1 MKDPRS
7 YSSVVFDMGHVLSEY
22 SSRKA
27 IEQFTYSREIADE
40 VRIIVYCSYEW
51 ALLDCGLMDEDTVL
65 HYTLHRL
72 KSDEARD
79 VARKSIA
86 CWDKYNLWPKP
97 GMDEVVRAVKGRGQK
112 VYVLSNAGSRLK
124 DCWRRVL
131 PCPDLYDGLV
141 FSALEKCIKPQKEI
155 YHVLF
160 DRYGL
165 NPADC
170 LFIDDLPWNIR
181 GGEDCGMDGWC
192 FASGDVEELKKFLR
206 LK

>member
-1 MKDPRS
+1 MKDPRNYGS
-7 YSSVVFDMGHVLSEY
+7 IVFDMGHVLSEY

-27 IEQFTYSREIADE
+27 IEQFTDSREIADE
-40 VRIIVYCSYEW
+40 VRVVVYCSYEW
-51 ALLDCGLMDEDTVL
+51 AFLDCGLMNEDDVL
-65 HYTLHRL
+65 RYTLHRL
-72 KSDEARD
+72 KSDEARE

-86 CWDKYNLWPKP
+86 CWDRYNLWPKP
-97 GMDEVVRAVKGRGQK
+97 GMESIVRGLKARGQK

-131 PCPDLYDGLV
+131 PCPDLYDGIV

-165 NPADC
+165 APADC
-170 LFIDDLPWNIR
+170 LFIDDLPWNIK

-192 FASGDVEELKKFLR
+192 FDSGDVGELKKFLR
-206 LK
+206 LE